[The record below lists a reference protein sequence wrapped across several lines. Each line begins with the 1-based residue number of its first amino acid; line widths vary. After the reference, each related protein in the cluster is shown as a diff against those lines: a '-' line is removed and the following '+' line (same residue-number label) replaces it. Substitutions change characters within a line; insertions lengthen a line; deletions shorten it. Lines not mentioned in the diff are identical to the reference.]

1 MIYHSID
8 METNTVLNVAF
19 GMCTAARTA
28 PKAKGIDNIKTMVLT
43 GADKDA
49 LADTMDGIGQ
59 SDAGRAFFSRDAK
72 NVRAAIA
79 VVLIGVDKKYAG
91 LNGCGMCGF
100 ADCAA
105 CAKAGGRCAFNTI
118 DMGIAIGSAVSYAAD
133 HRVDNRV
140 MFSIGK
146 TYMLEHP
153 ESDIIWHGIPLF
165 ATGKSPAFDR
175 G

>member
-1 MIYHSID
+1 MIYHSKD
-8 METNTVLNVAF
+8 METSAVMNTAF

-28 PKAKGIDNIKTMVLT
+28 PKARGIDNIKTLVLT
-43 GADKDA
+43 EQEKDA
-49 LADTMDGIGQ
+49 LADAMDKIGQ
-59 SDAGRAFFSRDAK
+59 ADETRAFFSRDAK

-91 LNGCGMCGF
+91 LSGCSLCGF
-100 ADCAA
+100 EDCAA
-105 CAKAGGRCAFNTI
+105 CAAAGARCAFNTI

-153 ESDIIWHGIPLF
+153 ESNVLWHGIPLF
-165 ATGKSPAFDR
+165 ATSKNPAFDR
-175 G
+175 